1 MGKMNKLPDRW
12 LHYIPLGRRIPGT
25 RFIAFKVPLSGAL
38 PKTLAHL
45 KIFTAGKVI
54 PDAHTIRQFQST
66 VTTFLTENADN
77 DKLIG
82 VHCTHGLNRTG
93 YLVCRYLI
101 DVEGMDPDMA
111 IEMFQE
117 SRGHLMERQNF
128 IQDLQGKPASNDL
141 DHKRT
146 GDTVHR
152 VQECV
157 RNGIPSKRAACGHQ
171 DQPPWFAPAWQHQGP
186 QRFSSGWQ
194 HQGPQRLPQLAHK
207 LALCTMGTDYGC
219 PLPQSHTIMGRTIV
233 AILPIILHKEAFQS
247 ATGVECSSGNRMA
260 QLLVTSTSLTI
271 KSHTVCHRWPFHLR
285 RSSYKCH
292 QDNSP
297 TIWTEIIFHINKR
310 NAECN
315 EARRMCVTYN
325 AHTHPFAF

>member
-25 RFIAFKVPLSGAL
+25 RFIAFKVPLSGFFDSKLSPKQRFSPMDLIRKIKEQKEELGLIIDLTCTSRYYDPKAL

-186 QRFSSGWQ
+186 QRLPPPPVTYHHGQ
-194 HQGPQRLPQLAHK
+194 DDRGYPAYHPPQGSISERNWSRVQQWEQNGPAPSHIHFPDYK
-207 LALCTMGTDYGC
+207 EPHCMPPLAL
-219 PLPQSHTIMGRTIV
+219 P
-233 AILPIILHKEAFQS
+233 
-247 ATGVECSSGNRMA
+247 
-260 QLLVTSTSLTI
+260 
-271 KSHTVCHRWPFHLR
+271 
-285 RSSYKCH
+285 
-292 QDNSP
+292 SP
-297 TIWTEIIFHINKR
+297 TKQLQVPPRQQPHDLDR
-310 NAECN
+310 NYLPHQQKK
-315 EARRMCVTYN
+315 RRMQ
-325 AHTHPFAF
+325 